1 MQKNCIWEGI
11 TLHLSRLDLRG
22 SSAQKAEDGARL
34 FTVRHDRRMGDNKHK
49 LKQEKFKA
57 DIRKTFFIFST
68 FSFFFDKTF
77 LQWSRLPKEAV
88 QTSSS
93 WVFSIKPRAIC
104 SDLIVDLLNVSA
116 KLNYPVIP

>member
-22 SSAQKAEDGARL
+22 SSTQKAEDGARL
-34 FTVRHDRRMGDNKHK
+34 FTVGHDRRMGDNKHK

-68 FSFFFDKTF
+68 FSLFF
-77 LQWSRLPKEAV
+77 LQDFLAV
-88 QTSSS
+88 EQVAQRGCA
-93 WVFSIKPRAIC
+93 VFILVGFQYKAQSNPF
-104 SDLIVDLLNVSA
+104 
-116 KLNYPVIP
+116 